1 MLELK
6 NNPQKNDLI
15 TKLLKKKKYK
25 NTVDLISTFVQRIS
39 TSTKLSL
46 LQDPLENGIF
56 RIILTLNNVFIFVV
70 ADKKMI
76 LSMSTGQ
83 LGFKNTKKNL
93 FTTA

>member
-1 MLELK
+1 
-6 NNPQKNDLI
+6 
-15 TKLLKKKKYK
+15 
-25 NTVDLISTFVQRIS
+25 
-39 TSTKLSL
+39 L